1 MVITLIGY
9 RGCGKTSVAR
19 LLAERMEW
27 DWVDADVKIAE
38 AAGKSIRAIF
48 ASEGEPGFRARE
60 RTVMHQLLDSDKLIV
75 AAGGGAI
82 LIAATRSQM
91 RTSGPVI
98 WLKASPETLAA
109 RIENDDK
116 SDSTRPSLTGKSI
129 GEEVAEVLAERT
141 ELYEEAA
148 TITIDTE
155 SKTIEE
161 VVDEIEHQ
169 FSQQQL
175 TN

>member
-1 MVITLIGY
+1 
-9 RGCGKTSVAR
+9 
-19 LLAERMEW
+19 MEW